1 MAYLLDVNV
10 LIART
15 DPRHESHHAVR
26 SWLARAGAE
35 QLLFCP
41 IVENGFLRIY
51 GHASYPEGPGSPGR
65 AAVDLRDMRALPNAM
80 FVPDD
85 VSIDDTAL
93 FLSTTDLT
101 PRQLTDVYLLG
112 LAVSKGARFATLDGR
127 IAAHCVRD
135 GQDALTVISRQ

>member
-15 DPRHESHHAVR
+15 DPRHESHAAVR
-26 SWLARAGAE
+26 AWLTAVGAE
-35 QLLFCP
+35 KLLFCP
-41 IVENGFLRIY
+41 LVENGFLRIY
-51 GHASYPEGPGSPGR
+51 GNPAYPEGPGSPGR
-65 AAVDLRDMRALPNAM
+65 AAVDLHDMRALPNAT

-93 FLSTTDLT
+93 FASTVDLA

-112 LAVSKGARFATLDGR
+112 LAVSKGAKFATLDGR
-127 IAAHCVRD
+127 IPANAVY
-135 GQDALTVISRQ
+135 GGYDALTVIS